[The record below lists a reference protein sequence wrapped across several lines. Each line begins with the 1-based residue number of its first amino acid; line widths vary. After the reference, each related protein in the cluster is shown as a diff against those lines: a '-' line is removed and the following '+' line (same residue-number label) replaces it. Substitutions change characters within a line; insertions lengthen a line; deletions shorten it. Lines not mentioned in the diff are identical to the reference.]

1 MDRKAALLQERSNAI
16 GTETDGVFRLNHTAQ
31 AAPQL
36 KVKGHIDLSAL
47 NQSTRPKK
55 KTKEEKRKEREE
67 KNRQAGGDARARAEG
82 GRMRPKAK
90 RNASHRQGT
99 CGRECRGG
107 PTEREKTGQ
116 CARGGTVREAANIT
130 RTRTAN
136 SRSSSGGI

>member
-1 MDRKAALLQERSNAI
+1 M
-16 GTETDGVFRLNHTAQ
+16 FRLNHTAQ

-67 KNRQAGGDARARAEG
+67 KNRQAGGDRPRQG
-82 GRMRPKAK
+82 GGGQNASESKKKRVRIGKERVDVNAVAGQQNGKNGTMRP
-90 RNASHRQGT
+90 
-99 CGRECRGG
+99 GR
-107 PTEREKTGQ
+107 
-116 CARGGTVREAANIT
+116 TVREAANIT

-136 SRSSSGGI
+136 SRSSRRRYLTRT

>member
-55 KTKEEKRKEREE
+55 RRRKRNARSVKKRTA
-67 KNRQAGGDARARAEG
+67 RQAATARARAEG
-82 GRMRPKAK
+82 DRMRPKAK
-90 RNASHRQGT
+90 RNASAS
-99 CGRECRGG
+99 
-107 PTEREKTGQ
+107 
-116 CARGGTVREAANIT
+116 ARNVWT
-130 RTRTAN
+130 
-136 SRSSSGGI
+136 